1 MQSLYLVAHYCLN
14 IRYTLIVCPKTTV
27 VTQTMMNVLIEDRL
41 LVVIVKKNANKAAKL
56 DAMVKT
62 DVMD

>member
-1 MQSLYLVAHYCLN
+1 MQSLYLVANYCLT

-27 VTQTMMNVLIEDRL
+27 VTQTMMNVLIEDHP
-41 LVVIVKKNANKAAKL
+41 LVVIVKKNANNAAKL